1 MSPRTRYKLDLV
13 GAIAGILIAILGGLA
28 AMCLIR

>member
-1 MSPRTRYKLDLV
+1 MSPRARYKLELV
-13 GAIAGILIAILGGLA
+13 GAGILISLTILGGLA